1 MPPFGTLPLLGNSY
15 GLLPGFPLLLLG
27 SVSVLL
33 YGDLL
38 SGFVFGEY
46 LFKLLGAFFLL
57 SSLFLLVVVF
67 VVVVVVVVFD
77 WYLFTLLFTGVSVVV
92 VFVWLYDLVFT
103 YGLYVSYNFDGA
115 IVLFLSDFVV
125 VSELYGDLILLYCN
139 FFTVVDDNIFGCIC
153 CEVFVAYSLTTVL
166 SNGVLNLS
174 WWVIDAT
181 LGFLF
186 FLIFFVSWY
195 S

>member
-92 VFVWLYDLVFT
+92 VFV
-103 YGLYVSYNFDGA
+103 
-115 IVLFLSDFVV
+115 
-125 VSELYGDLILLYCN
+125 
-139 FFTVVDDNIFGCIC
+139 
-153 CEVFVAYSLTTVL
+153 
-166 SNGVLNLS
+166 
-174 WWVIDAT
+174 
-181 LGFLF
+181 
-186 FLIFFVSWY
+186 
-195 S
+195 